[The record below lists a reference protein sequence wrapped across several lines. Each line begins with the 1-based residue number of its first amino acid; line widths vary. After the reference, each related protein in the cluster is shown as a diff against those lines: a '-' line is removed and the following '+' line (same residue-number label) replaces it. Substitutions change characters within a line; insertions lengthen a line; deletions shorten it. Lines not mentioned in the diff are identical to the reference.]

1 MQLTKEEGTYWLC
14 QVKGIGRK
22 RMQAVLEA
30 LDDPRNAYYIEETAL
45 KQKLPE
51 QIAKLL
57 IDGRKNWNEKKIHRS
72 LERLSENGIRFLPY
86 GSHYYPERLMHIP
99 DPPLALYAKGRPW
112 EDELPS
118 VAIVGARE
126 CSAYGSQMAQ
136 WFGRELAM
144 EGISIVSGMARG
156 IDSIGQNAALKAGG
170 FSCAVLGCGVDICYP
185 QENYPLYEKLQK
197 QGCLLSEYGPGTA
210 PAPGLFPAR
219 NRIISGLSDIL
230 LVVEARERSGT
241 LITVDM
247 ALEQG
252 KDVFVIPGRIT
263 DSLSTGCNRLVN
275 AGAEIAFS
283 PRDILEALSAKK
295 GTEKKP
301 VIEAMRKEISCK
313 KSEEN
318 TELSSSE
325 KLVYEAL
332 DLYPKNLEEIRQLV
346 QRKAPMEL
354 SEISAILME
363 LCLEGKAFQNAG
375 GSFEQRIVR

>member
-1 MQLTKEEGTYWLC
+1 MQLTREECTYWLC
-14 QVKGIGRK
+14 QIKGIGRK
-22 RMQAVLEA
+22 RMQIVLEA
-30 LDDPRNAYYIEETAL
+30 LGNPRNAYYIEETAL

-51 QIAKLL
+51 QITKLL
-57 IDGRKNWNEKKIHRS
+57 TEGRNNWSEKKIHDS
-72 LERLSENGIRFLPY
+72 LERLLERGIDFLPY
-86 GSHYYPERLMHIP
+86 GSQNYPERLMHIP
-99 DPPLALYAKGRPW
+99 DPPLALYAKGRAW
-112 EDELPS
+112 EEKLPS

-136 WFGRELAM
+136 WFGRELAK
-144 EGISIVSGMARG
+144 EGIAIISGMARG
-156 IDSIGQNAALKAGG
+156 IDSISQNAALMAGG

-185 QENYPLYEKLQK
+185 GENYPLFEKLQK
-197 QGCLLSEYGPGTA
+197 KGCLLSEYAPGTA
-210 PAPGLFPAR
+210 PASGLFPAR

-263 DSLSTGCNRLVN
+263 DSLSTGCNRLIKS
-275 AGAEIAFS
+275 GAEIAFS
-283 PRDILEALSAKK
+283 PRDILEALSIKNS
-295 GTEKKP
+295 TEA
-301 VIEAMRKEISCK
+301 VRREIPCK
-313 KSEEN
+313 KLKEYA
-318 TELSSSE
+318 ELSVSK

-332 DLYPKNLEEIRQLV
+332 DFYPKNLEEIRQLV
-346 QRKAPMEL
+346 QSKAPMEL

-363 LCLEGKAFQNAG
+363 LCLEGKARQNAG